1 LSNVQLT
8 GQLTGSEK
16 RALLLWALAGIAG
29 IFFAH
34 RYFFQAFPEASVDFK
49 VTRPQALERAK
60 TFVAG
65 LGENVDGYK
74 SAIEF
79 RVDDEEKVYLEREL
93 GLKQANQLAASQVSL
108 WYWNVRFYK
117 PLQQEEYFVRVS
129 PAGEIVG
136 YQHVVP
142 EEKAGASLERAAA
155 QAIATNFFLQE
166 LGKNA
171 GEWTFL
177 NEEANPE
184 HKPHRVDWD
193 FSWEK
198 QSLKVKEAPYR
209 EKIHVAGDKPAGAAE
224 GLLVPEQWQ
233 RGYERLRSGN
243 NTLALVFTI
252 PYIVLLAFAIW
263 FAIALTKAGQ
273 TKWALAI
280 KLGAIAATLLFLQG
294 LNDWP
299 LWGSNYDTRGAYAG
313 FILLEI
319 VKALAFA
326 IVTALTISLVLP
338 AAEPLYRQSQPNN
351 LRLSKLLTWRGI
363 RSKEFFSSAMV
374 GLSMAA
380 AHIGFVV
387 VFYKLA
393 TNFGAWAPQEV
404 NYSDAV
410 NTGFPWISGVAIG
423 LLASMNEE
431 FTFRL
436 FAIPFFTR
444 FTKSRWI
451 AIVVPAFLWGFLHSN
466 YPQEPAYIR
475 GVEVGLIG
483 IVAGLVMLRWGIL
496 ATLIWHYTVDA
507 SLVGLFLV
515 RSDNLY
521 FKISGVVVG
530 LAAAAPLLVSAV
542 SYLKRGQF
550 EEAADLQNAAEPLGA
565 AVQREPEPALAEQ
578 PQPKADDTFAAAAM
592 TRATAANSQPRL
604 EAAARRYQPLSG
616 TRMAIVGICV
626 VFGAVAVL
634 KLKQDR
640 IGDYLKLTVNARQAA
655 ALSDSVLRGRGVDSK
670 KFHHTT
676 LFLDNS
682 DAIATEF
689 LRERIGV
696 SGVNRVYADQIP
708 VGLWG
713 TRFFKDSDPE
723 EYFVVLK
730 PNGGLHSI
738 HHTIAENAEG
748 AALSKEEA
756 VLRAE
761 KYLKTEKNLDLTG
774 WSIVDSDSKKRP
786 HRIDHTLAWQQNAAL
801 DSGSDQSNHAF
812 ARTEVKVIG
821 DEAGWYRTYVKIPEE
836 WERKREE
843 EGLSRTLFLVGK
855 ILLWLALG
863 AAMFVI
869 YFKHF
874 RSEDAQSIPWK
885 RISGWAMWSLGG
897 LVLTIAFGDRLAQ
910 VMQQYQTAIPLKVWY
925 LVAFIGLLLGSAFNV
940 GVLILA
946 FGLAWFYCR
955 KAFGESRLP
964 SWTGMAK
971 LYYRDALLIG
981 FGGVCALAGL
991 QSAIA
996 WASAQFQTVHRFAA
1010 VGFSLEFAAKWP
1022 AASAVGGALSHSL
1035 FVAALIAAIGGF
1047 FAWYVKP
1054 WAIRVPI
1061 LLVGAATLVGDWG
1074 SAGDF
1079 VERYICSLVLL
1090 SVVVLGVGC
1099 VARLNLLGIFLAAF
1113 GSALLS
1119 SAMGLM
1125 QQPNQ
1130 SYHHSAY
1137 ALFVAILLLLGW
1149 PLVKWLT
1156 AASEAQA

>member
-1 LSNVQLT
+1 MSNVPSM

-16 RALLLWALAGIAG
+16 RALLLWVLAGIAG
-29 IFFAH
+29 LFFAH

-79 RVDDEEKVYLEREL
+79 GVDEQQKVYLEREL
-93 GLKQANQLAASQVSL
+93 GLQQANQLAASQVNL
-108 WYWNVRFYK
+108 WYWSVRFYK
-117 PLQQEEYFVRVS
+117 PLQEEEYSVRVS
-129 PAGEIVG
+129 PAGQIVG
-136 YQHVVP
+136 YEHVVP
-142 EEKAGASLERAAA
+142 AEREGAKLDRAAA
-155 QAIATNFFLQE
+155 QAIATNFFTQQ

-171 GEWTFL
+171 GEWTLL
-177 NEEANPE
+177 NEEANSE
-184 HKPHRVDWD
+184 KKPNRMDWE
-193 FSWEK
+193 FTWEK
-198 QSLKVKEAPYR
+198 PGLKVKEAPYR

-224 GLLVPEQWQ
+224 GLHVPEEWQ
-233 RGYERLRSGN
+233 RGYKRLRSGN
-243 NTLALVFTI
+243 DTLALVFTV
-252 PYIVLLAFAIW
+252 PYIALLAIAIW

-273 TKWALAI
+273 TKWALAL
-280 KLGAIAATLLFLQG
+280 KLGAVAAALLFLQG

-299 LWGSNYDTRGAYAG
+299 LWGSGYDTKDAYAG
-313 FILLEI
+313 FILLQI
-319 VKALAFA
+319 LKALAFA

-374 GLSMAA
+374 GISLAA

-387 VFYKLA
+387 VFYTVA
-393 TNFGAWAPQEV
+393 THFGAWAPQEV

-451 AIVVPAFLWGFLHSN
+451 AVIVPAFLWGFLHSN

-530 LAAAAPLLVSAV
+530 LAAVAPLLVSAL
-542 SYLKRGQF
+542 SYLRRGQF
-550 EEAADLQNAAEPLGA
+550 EDVDDLKNIAESLGIEAPAEVEAAVVQTPAMAGDPLATAATTSTASENIPARQATEPRYHALQGA
-565 AVQREPEPALAEQ
+565 AVGVLGLCVLFGALA
-578 PQPKADDTFAAAAM
+578 A
-592 TRATAANSQPRL
+592 
-604 EAAARRYQPLSG
+604 
-616 TRMAIVGICV
+616 
-626 VFGAVAVL
+626 L
-634 KLKQDR
+634 KLKQER
-640 IGDYLKLTVNARQAA
+640 IGGYLRLTVNAQQAA
-655 ALSDSVLRGRGVDSK
+655 ALSDDTLRNRGLDLEA
-670 KFHHTT
+670 FHRTT

-682 DAIATEF
+682 DPAATEF
-689 LRERIGV
+689 LREKIGT
-696 SGVNRVYADQIP
+696 SGVNKLYADQIP
-708 VGLWG
+708 IGLWG
-713 TRFFKDSDPE
+713 TRYFKDGEPE
-723 EYFVVLK
+723 EYFVVLRA
-730 PNGGLHSI
+730 NGALHSV
-738 HHTIAENAEG
+738 HHTIAENAAG
-748 AALSKEEA
+748 ASLSKEQA
-756 VLRAE
+756 IAQAE
-761 KYLKTEKNLDLTG
+761 KYLKAEKSLDLTG
-774 WSIVDSDSKKRP
+774 WSLVDSESKKRP
-786 HRIDHTLAWQQNAAL
+786 HRIDHTLTWQQSAPL
-801 DSGSDQSNHAF
+801 DPGGDGTNHAYE
-812 ARTEVKVIG
+812 RIEVKVTG

-855 ILLWLALG
+855 IVLWLALG

-869 YFKHF
+869 YFQHF

-897 LVLTIAFGDRLAQ
+897 LILPIVFGDRLAQ
-910 VMQQYQTAIPLKVWY
+910 VMQQYQTAMPLKVWY
-925 LVAFIGLLLGSAFNV
+925 LIAVISLLLGSAFTV
-940 GVLILA
+940 GALILT
-946 FGLAWFYCR
+946 FGIAWFYCR
-955 KAFGESRLP
+955 KAFGEASLP
-964 SWTGMAK
+964 SWTSMPK
-971 LYYRDALLIG
+971 LYYRDALFIG
-981 FGGVCALAGL
+981 VGGVSALVGL
-991 QSAIA
+991 QSVLT
-996 WASAQFQTVHRFAA
+996 WASGHFPTVHRFAS
-1010 VGFSLEFAAKWP
+1010 VSFSPEFAAKWP
-1022 AASAVGGALSHSL
+1022 AASALGATLSHSL
-1035 FVAALIAAIGGF
+1035 LLVGVICAIGGF
-1047 FAWYVKP
+1047 FASYLKP
-1054 WAIRVPI
+1054 WAIRIPI
-1061 LLVGAATLVGDWG
+1061 LLAGAATMIGDWG
-1074 SAGDF
+1074 NTADLLQ
-1079 VERYICSLVLL
+1079 RYVFSLILL
-1090 SVVVLGVGC
+1090 TVVVLGVGY
-1099 VARLNLLGIFLAAF
+1099 VARLNLLGIFLVVF
-1113 GSALLS
+1113 GTGLLS
-1119 SAMGLM
+1119 AATGLLE
-1125 QQPNQ
+1125 QPNA

-1137 ALFVAILLLLGW
+1137 ALFFAIALAMSW

-1156 AASEAQA
+1156 ASREAGA